1 MRRLRGSG
9 FARLAAGFEVPGPG
23 CPPGALLAVAVVG
36 AVVAAEVVVVVA
48 AAVVV
53 VVVVVAVVV
62 VVVVVVVVEAACCS
76 GCCRLRLVVQRHL
89 HCLDIASRSV
99 VASCATRVSPSR
111 TAPCPRSPC
120 RCTSASPPP
129 TPPTTCCQASSP
141 PRQG

>member
-9 FARLAAGFEVPGPG
+9 FARLVAGFEVLG
-23 CPPGALLAVAVVG
+23 PPGGLLAVAVVG
-36 AVVAAEVVVVVA
+36 AAVAAEVAVV

-53 VVVVVAVVV
+53 VVVVA
-62 VVVVVVVVEAACCS
+62 VVVVVVVEAACCS
-76 GCCRLRLVVQRHL
+76 GCCRLRLVVQQHL
-89 HCLDIASRSV
+89 HCLDIASHSV

>member
-1 MRRLRGSG
+1 VRRLRGSG
-9 FARLAAGFEVPGPG
+9 FARLVAGFAVPGPG
-23 CPPGALLAVAVVG
+23 CPPGGLLVVAVVG
-36 AVVAAEVVVVVA
+36 AVAAAEVVVVVA
-48 AAVVV
+48 AVV
-53 VVVVVAVVV
+53 VVVVVA
-62 VVVVVVVVEAACCS
+62 VVVVVVVEAACCS

-99 VASCATRVSPSR
+99 VASCATHVSPSR

-120 RCTSASPPP
+120 RCTSASPLA

>member
-9 FARLAAGFEVPGPG
+9 FARLVAGFEVLG
-23 CPPGALLAVAVVG
+23 PPGDLLAVAVVG
-36 AVVAAEVVVVVA
+36 AVVAAEVVVVAA

-53 VVVVVAVVV
+53 VVAA
-62 VVVVVVVVEAACCS
+62 VVVVVVEAACCS

>member
-9 FARLAAGFEVPGPG
+9 FARLVAGFEVLGPG
-23 CPPGALLAVAVVG
+23 CPPGGLVAVAVVG
-36 AVVAAEVVVVVA
+36 AVVAAEVVVVVVAAAA

-53 VVVVVAVVV
+53 VVVVVVA
-62 VVVVVVVVEAACCS
+62 VVVVEAACCS

-120 RCTSASPPP
+120 RCTSASPLP